1 MIEIFLQPGEYYV
14 GDANCRIRTLLGS
27 CVSITLWQ
35 PKRQIGAM
43 SHFLLASRLRA
54 DAAALDARYGDEALT
69 LMLRDLAAQNVAAED
84 CQAKLFGGG
93 NMFPKHAR
101 AKQRNVGEQ
110 NGEAAREFLRAH
122 GIPLV
127 SQSLYGVGHRTIIFD
142 VNTGHVW
149 SRQVK
154 PKHPAAPEA
163 RKP

>member
-1 MIEIFLQPGEYYV
+1 MIEIFLQPGEYHV
-14 GDANCRIRTLLGS
+14 GDASCRIRTLLGS
-27 CVSITLWQ
+27 CVSITLWH

-43 SHFLLASRLRA
+43 SHFVLASRLH
-54 DAAALDARYGDEALT
+54 AAADELDARYGDEALT
-69 LMLRDLAAQNVAAED
+69 LMLRDLAAQHVAAED

-93 NMFPKHAR
+93 NMFPKQAR
-101 AKQRNVGEQ
+101 AKRRNVGEQ
-110 NGEAAREFLRAH
+110 NGEAAREFLRVH

-154 PKHPAAPEA
+154 PKHPGAPEA